1 MSESKRKAF
10 FTGATF
16 SLLAFDADDP
26 ALARMPNRPLT
37 LRETIERLGGKRA
50 KVPHPAGGAA
60 VEVDLSQFDN
70 RDPDRTHIVFNW
82 SGRIPALEGSTR
94 EEQLAYYQQMS
105 KEKA

>member
-10 FTGATF
+10 FTGATCN
-16 SLLAFDADDP
+16 LLASYAGAP
-26 ALARMPNRPLT
+26 AVARMPNKPPT
-37 LRETIERLGGKRA
+37 LRETIERLGGKKA

-60 VEVDLSQFDN
+60 VEVDLSQFDD

-82 SGRIPALEGSTR
+82 SSRIPELEGSTR
-94 EEQLAYYQQMS
+94 EEQLAYYQEMS